1 MNLIL
6 VPRQLDNILKNYN
19 IPVTHDSLMTAASI
33 FVAVAIIVAY
43 PFNILP
49 ARVTLKMILDRMKVT
64 QVGVRFRVL
73 SRILRGNHQRSR
85 SSSTDD
91 TSTSLAQ
98 IIDNEESMTFNDE
111 TNDGLEPLL
120 FGDDFE
126 QSTHL
131 PPLSLSNNDTIR
143 NANPSSISDNTST
156 TEHFALTL
164 FLSGSAL
171 IVALLIPGISVI
183 FGLMGGTA
191 ASVISFILPG
201 MFLKQMAEMAQV
213 ERSVRKKQRMI
224 SKIFIWGGIA
234 LGVLSTGV
242 TLYGLL

>member
-1 MNLIL
+1 MHLIL
-6 VPRQLDNILKNYN
+6 TPRRQLDNILKNYN

-49 ARVTLKMILDRMKVT
+49 ARVTLRMILDRLIVT
-64 QVGVRFRVL
+64 KVGVRFGVL
-73 SRILRGNHQRSR
+73 SRIFRGNQRSR

-91 TSTSLAQ
+91 TSTSPQ
-98 IIDNEESMTFNDE
+98 INNEESVTFNEE
-111 TNDGLEPLL
+111 TDNGLKPLL
-120 FGDDFE
+120 FEDDFD
-126 QSTHL
+126 QSLHL
-131 PPLSLSNNDTIR
+131 PPLSLSNDTMRI
-143 NANPSSISDNTST
+143 NPSSSTDTST
-156 TEHFALTL
+156 IEHFTLTL

-201 MFLKQMAEMAQV
+201 MFLREMAEMPQV
-213 ERSVRKKQRMI
+213 ERHVRKKQRMI
-224 SKIFIWGGIA
+224 ARAFILGGIVI
-234 LGVLSTGV
+234 GVLSTGV